1 MNGAA
6 VVTGAASGIGQALA
20 EALAARG
27 APVTLADRQ
36 LELAEGVAAGIRERG
51 GSASAA
57 ELDVRDAAR
66 FRAVVDEAAQA
77 AGSLGY
83 LFNNAGIGVAAEMSD
98 YDAAD
103 WDDVIDVNLR
113 GVAHGVLAAYPRMI
127 RQGSGHIVNTASMAG
142 LISTPFQGSYT
153 TTKHAVVGLSKA
165 LRLEAQQHGV
175 RVSVLCPGVI
185 RTPILEGG
193 RYGRLK
199 IDLDPSEMAQRFEP
213 LRPMDPALLAQRTLA
228 AVDRNRAIIIEPRL
242 WRLLWYVER
251 LSPKLCARLGQASFR
266 RMQRELEELRRS
278 GPATQ
283 AERPEDSSQA

>member
-1 MNGAA
+1 MSGAA
-6 VVTGAASGIGQALA
+6 VVSGAASGIGRALA

-27 APVTLADRQ
+27 TPVTLADRQ
-36 LELAEGVAAGIRERG
+36 VELAEEVAAGIRQRG
-51 GSASAA
+51 GSAHAA

-77 AGSLGY
+77 AGSLAY
-83 LFNNAGIGVAAEMSD
+83 LFNNAGIGVAAEMSE
-98 YDAAD
+98 YEAAD

-142 LISTPFQGSYT
+142 LITTTFQGSYT

-165 LRLEAQQHGV
+165 LRLEARQHGV

-199 IDLDPSEMAQRFEP
+199 IDLDPAEMAQRFEP
-213 LRPMDPALLAQRTLA
+213 LRPMDPALLARRTLA
-228 AVDRNRAIIIEPRL
+228 AMDRNRAIIIEPRW
-242 WRLLWYVER
+242 WRLFWYLER
-251 LSPKLCARLGQASFR
+251 LSPAVAERLGRIGFQ
-266 RMQRELEELRRS
+266 RMQRDVESLRR
-278 GPATQ
+278 A
-283 AERPEDSSQA
+283 